1 MIRKETEVKYKFIIL
16 LLAFLIV
23 SCANKKMENHMIE
36 ELYELPQN
44 CDFMAVGNNSGLR
57 SDCSPLL
64 KGGFLSKY
72 KGILINGPA
81 EIVWPKNFRVEDMMV
96 MPNGDAEGPL
106 KFMIA
111 GVLRL
116 PNNIFGLNGDL
127 ANHVVVVAVNQKT
140 AKSYSGKM
148 ISFGFKGERPDISNQ
163 PELVGQDSLEYF
175 SMDLIQNLEI
185 PIESAIYTVYAT
197 LGDVKSN
204 ILTIKTTM
212 K

>member
-1 MIRKETEVKYKFIIL
+1 MRNQTRMKYKFIIL
-16 LLAFLIV
+16 LLAFFIA
-23 SCANKKMENHMIE
+23 SCTNKKMEYYMTE

-44 CDFMAVGNNSGLR
+44 CDFMIVGNNSGLR

-72 KGILINGPA
+72 RGILINGPT
-81 EIVWPKNFRVEDMMV
+81 EIIWPKNFRVENMMV

-116 PNNIFGLNGDL
+116 PSNIFGLNGDL
-127 ANHVVVVAVNQKT
+127 AKHVVVVAVNQNT

-148 ISFGFKGERPDISNQ
+148 ISFGFKGERPDISNH

-175 SMDLIQNLEI
+175 SIDLVQNLDI
-185 PIESAIYTVYAT
+185 PIENATYTVYAT

-204 ILTIKTTM
+204 ILTIKTTIN
-212 K
+212 